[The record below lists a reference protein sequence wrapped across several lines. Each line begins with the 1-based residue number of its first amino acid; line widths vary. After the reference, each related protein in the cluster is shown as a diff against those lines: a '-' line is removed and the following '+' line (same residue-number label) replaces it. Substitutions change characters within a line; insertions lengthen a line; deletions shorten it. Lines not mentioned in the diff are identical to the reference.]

1 MILEGDMHRMRTLVV
16 LLTVLMVS
24 GGAAYAQQQQQSE
37 QDLGSQLRQLNWQ
50 TGPAAGKIAGKASI
64 SIPANYVFLDAAD
77 TSKFLTLLKNL
88 PRSDSYTFAPK
99 DLSWFSVFDFE
110 STGYVKDDEKIDPDA
125 LLQSLKEGN
134 VRSNEE
140 RKKRGIPALY
150 LESWFVSPHYDV
162 QSKRLEWAT
171 RLRGES
177 GDIGVN
183 YNIRLLGRS
192 GVMNATVVTDPAALD
207 KDMRAFK
214 DALAGFSF
222 DQGERYSEFRSGDK
236 VAEYGLAAL
245 VIGGAAAA
253 AAKGGLFKTI
263 AKFGWIIILAVGA
276 FFGAIYKKFFGSRQ
290 SS

>member
-1 MILEGDMHRMRTLVV
+1 MRRTWTLIALLVV
-16 LLTVLMVS
+16 LLAPGHASL
-24 GGAAYAQQQQQSE
+24 AQQQSE

-50 TGPAAGKIAGKASI
+50 SGPGQGKIAGKASI

-77 TSKFLTLLKNL
+77 TSRFLTLLKNL
-88 PRSDSYTFAPK
+88 PRSDSYAFAPQ
-99 DLSWFSVFDFE
+99 DLSWFAVFDFE
-110 STGYVKDDEKIDPDA
+110 SSGYVKDDEKIDPDA

-134 VRSNEE
+134 VRSNQE
-140 RKKRGIPALY
+140 RKNRGIPALY
-150 LESWFVSPHYDV
+150 LDSWFVAPHYDV
-162 QSKRLEWAT
+162 QTKRLEWAT

-183 YNIRLLGRS
+183 YSIRLLGRS
-192 GVMNATVVTDPAALD
+192 GVMNATVVSDPASLN

-214 DALAGFSF
+214 DALAGFNF
-222 DQGERYSEFRSGDK
+222 DPGERYSEFRSGDR

-245 VIGGAAAA
+245 VVGGAAAA

-276 FFGAIYKKFFGSRQ
+276 FFGAIYKKVFGNRQ